1 MHALLLSA
9 LLVTAGGP
17 AVEIPGY
24 TANQDAAAAIAPELE
39 TGSLLFSN
47 GDCLP
52 IKVFSAGPYT
62 HVAAVVVKE
71 DGPWVYDAQNGAGVR
86 KLALE
91 RYFAAQNS
99 DEVHVYHP
107 RRPFSP
113 DEAEEFESYLESQ
126 LGVPYAVAH
135 HLTGERSEDGVHC
148 AEYMT
153 DALMAVDRI
162 HADSPPRVSPS
173 SLAKGITRDSVY
185 LTGPVFQLEPAV
197 PIEPIPDTWCARM
210 WSETKTCMARSC
222 SQLSAWFL
230 CR

>member
-1 MHALLLSA
+1 MHALLLST

-24 TANQDAAAAIAPELE
+24 TAPQEAAEAVRAELE

-52 IKVFSAGPYT
+52 IKMFSAGPYT
-62 HVAAVVVKE
+62 HVGAVVVRE
-71 DGPWVYDAQNGAGVR
+71 DGPWVYDAQNNTGVR
-86 KLALE
+86 KLTLE
-91 RYFAAQNS
+91 QYFSAQNP

-107 RRPFSP
+107 VRPFS
-113 DEAEEFESYLESQ
+113 AEEAGAFECYLESR
-126 LGVPYAVAH
+126 LGVPYAVGH
-135 HLTGERSEDGVHC
+135 HLTGNRSDDGIHC

-153 DALMAVDRI
+153 DALMAVNRI
-162 HADSPPRVSPS
+162 HAESPPRVSPT
-173 SLAKGITRDSVY
+173 SLARGIRQDDVY
-185 LTGPVFQLEPAV
+185 SAGSRFQLLPEVRPAPV
-197 PIEPIPDTWCARM
+197 PDTWCARM
-210 WSETKTCMARSC
+210 WSETKSCMARSC